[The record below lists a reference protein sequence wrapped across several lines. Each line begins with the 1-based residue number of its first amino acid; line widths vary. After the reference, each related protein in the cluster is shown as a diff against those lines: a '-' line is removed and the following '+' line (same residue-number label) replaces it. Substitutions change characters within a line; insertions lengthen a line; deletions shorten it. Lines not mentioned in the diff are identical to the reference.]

1 MAIQP
6 DDVVDVSKIITAAVG
21 PVVIMSACGLLCSTF
36 YTRITNV
43 IMRLRVFQR
52 ERIAEQAALD
62 KETDPK
68 VRKRRQD
75 LLDVLSVQTD
85 MMIHR
90 VRLIRTTI
98 LCLLVTILCLA
109 TSSLS
114 LGAAMMWAPAFYP
127 AGAFL
132 VLGILSLMTGI
143 VFAILDLRLAV
154 RPVVLETSYVTK
166 RLQGDEG
173 V

>member
-1 MAIQP
+1 MDPTKLISAAI
-6 DDVVDVSKIITAAVG
+6 G

-36 YTRITNV
+36 YTRISNV

-52 ERIAEQAALD
+52 ERLAEQSALD
-62 KETDPK
+62 KESDPRI
-68 VRKRRQD
+68 RKRRQD
-75 LLDVLSVQTD
+75 LLAVLATQTT

-90 VRLIRTTI
+90 VRLIRTT
-98 LCLLVTILCLA
+98 LFCLLTTILCLA

-114 LGAAMMWAPAFYP
+114 LGLSVLLQPALYP
-127 AGAFL
+127 AVALFI
-132 VLGILSLMTGI
+132 LGLLSLMAGI
-143 VFAILDLRLAV
+143 LFAILDLRLAV
-154 RPVVLETSYVTK
+154 RPVVLEADYVSK

>member
-1 MAIQP
+1 MDP
-6 DDVVDVSKIITAAVG
+6 TKIISAAVG

-52 ERIAEQAALD
+52 ERLAEQTALA
-62 KETDPK
+62 KETDPAG
-68 VRKRRQD
+68 RQRRRD
-75 LLDVLSVQTD
+75 MMDVLSTQTD

-90 VRLIRTTI
+90 VRLIRTT
-98 LCLLVTILCLA
+98 LFCLLSTILCLA

-114 LGAAMMWAPAFYP
+114 LGLSVLWPPALYAAVALFI
-127 AGAFL
+127 
-132 VLGILSLMTGI
+132 LGILLLMTGI
-143 VFAILDLRLAV
+143 FFALLDLRLAM
-154 RPVVLETSYVTK
+154 RPVVLEADYVTK